1 MLNTYCLPPVRWTH
15 FSGNTCKLFLLEAKV
30 WCADL
35 LHKFLSSVEILT
47 DISRCTMCI
56 ISVGH
61 VKQVIPNPEVGD
73 KNRVYYIDL
82 AKTG

>member
-1 MLNTYCLPPVRWTH
+1 
-15 FSGNTCKLFLLEAKV
+15 
-30 WCADL
+30 
-35 LHKFLSSVEILT
+35 
-47 DISRCTMCI
+47 MCI

-73 KNRVYYIDL
+73 KNRVDYIDL